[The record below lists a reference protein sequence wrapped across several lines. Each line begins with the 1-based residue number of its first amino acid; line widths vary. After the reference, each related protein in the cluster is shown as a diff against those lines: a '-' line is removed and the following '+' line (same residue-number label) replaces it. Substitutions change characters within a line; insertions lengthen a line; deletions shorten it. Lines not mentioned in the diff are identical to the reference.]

1 MHPSSTTPQSSAGR
15 PKPKRVIT
23 EARKIQNREAQR
35 AYRQRQKERQKA
47 QRELHEHRSPS
58 AYHHLR
64 PHPPPVEHSPEST
77 PGLHAAPAAYP
88 PPPSLRF
95 PVQGLDGEILTP
107 STHAHPHHLPIAAA
121 GPDPL
126 PLHPHPISVT
136 TPDGS
141 SSMSLDEP
149 IQHSQPYPGSIQPGL
164 DAQNVFHD
172 LDAFFPASGSDLDS
186 HVSSIDDLLGPIDED
201 LLLSFQGTPEH
212 NPNSYPASPIPL
224 SHPPPALATPLP
236 SQTAPSPRAS
246 SSPEIVID
254 PDLDAE
260 AEPDPD
266 CLAPPAPPPPPQS
279 QPRPQSNQSK
289 NDPPNFNKPPDSSRN
304 RNPNSNSH
312 TDTDTKQLADPYINK
327 LNTLRTFF
335 LTGTM
340 YNAECLGMSVDQF
353 FGLNCTS
360 LGSPWYQEVQ
370 SASTDPKSLLGEVIA
385 ANPFIPTHLRPT
397 LPQILIQHHP
407 LFDLIPMA
415 DLRSRAIILSA
426 TLPHLVDMADLKM
439 DIIDGGLVCKPGA
452 EGGQPWD
459 LRSWEVSPWFW
470 KKWKLLLDGEGG
482 GLWDE

>member
-1 MHPSSTTPQSSAGR
+1 M
-15 PKPKRVIT
+15 
-23 EARKIQNREAQR
+23 
-35 AYRQRQKERQKA
+35 
-47 QRELHEHRSPS
+47 
-58 AYHHLR
+58 
-64 PHPPPVEHSPEST
+64 EHSPEST

-172 LDAFFPASGSDLDS
+172 LDAFFPASGSDLES

-224 SHPPPALATPLP
+224 SHPPPALAMPLP

-304 RNPNSNSH
+304 HNPNSNSH

>member
-1 MHPSSTTPQSSAGR
+1 MS
-15 PKPKRVIT
+15 
-23 EARKIQNREAQR
+23 
-35 AYRQRQKERQKA
+35 
-47 QRELHEHRSPS
+47 LHEPHRP
-58 AYHHLR
+58 
-64 PHPPPVEHSPEST
+64 
-77 PGLHAAPAAYP
+77 
-88 PPPSLRF
+88 
-95 PVQGLDGEILTP
+95 
-107 STHAHPHHLPIAAA
+107 
-121 GPDPL
+121 
-126 PLHPHPISVT
+126 
-136 TPDGS
+136 
-141 SSMSLDEP
+141 
-149 IQHSQPYPGSIQPGL
+149 SQPYPGSIQPGL
-164 DAQNVFHD
+164 DAQGVFPD
-172 LDAFFPASGSDLDS
+172 LDALFPPSSSDLDS
-186 HVSSIDDLLGPIDED
+186 HVSSIDEFLGPIDDD
-201 LLLSFQGTPEH
+201 LLLSFQGTPDY
-212 NPNSYPASPIPL
+212 NPNSYPTSPIP
-224 SHPPPALATPLP
+224 PAPATPLP

-246 SSPEIVID
+246 PSPEIPID
-254 PDLDAE
+254 PELDAE

-266 CLAPPAPPPPPQS
+266 CPAPPPPPPPQS

-289 NDPPNFNKPPDSSRN
+289 NDPPNLNKPPDSSRSP
-304 RNPNSNSH
+304 NPNSNSH
-312 TDTDTKQLADPYINK
+312 TEPDTNNLADPYINK

-340 YNAECLGMSVDQF
+340 YNAECLGMSVEQF

-370 SASTDPKSLLGEVIA
+370 SAATDPKSLLADVIA

-452 EGGQPWD
+452 GSGQPWD

-482 GLWDE
+482 GLWD